1 MEYFEITNKKF
12 KRVRIGLGIFFII
25 IAILWYISSHESSR
39 IILPLTSIFFA
50 FYGIYQIT
58 NGFGLERSWFKT
70 GDGFIIIKWVDSI
83 HPVQI
88 HDISIAKIS
97 LERSRIII
105 FRKSRK
111 PLKLNL
117 SFLEREQKNEVY
129 EFLINYSKQRNLT
142 LEKHSS
148 TLL

>member
-1 MEYFEITNKKF
+1 
-12 KRVRIGLGIFFII
+12 
-25 IAILWYISSHESSR
+25 
-39 IILPLTSIFFA
+39 LTSFFFA
-50 FYGIYQIT
+50 LFGIYQIT

-70 GDGFIIIKWVDSI
+70 GDNFIIIKWIDSI
-83 HPVQI
+83 QPVQI
-88 HDISIAKIS
+88 HDVSITKIS

-105 FRKSRK
+105 FRKSGK

-117 SFLEREQKNEVY
+117 DFLEREQKNEVY

>member
-1 MEYFEITNKKF
+1 MEHFEITNKKF

-25 IAILWYISSHESSR
+25 ISILWYISSRESSR
-39 IILPLTSIFFA
+39 IILPLTSFFFA
-50 FYGIYQIT
+50 LFGIYQIT

-70 GDGFIIIKWVDSI
+70 GDNFIMIKWIDSI
-83 HPVQI
+83 QPVQI
-88 HDISIAKIS
+88 HDISITKIS